1 MTKKEL
7 FENFEK
13 NWGRLLSPFEIED
26 ISKWIDED
34 KFAPEIVNEALK
46 QTVESNICSIRY
58 LNKILARYDREN
70 IRTVE
75 TVKQDREQ
83 FEERKA
89 GKSTGRP
96 ISNIPTWSKEHPNY
110 KPRKKKILTREE
122 FLALDEQDK
131 V

>member
-34 KFAPEIVNEALK
+34 KFAPEIVKEALK
-46 QTVESNICSIRY
+46 QNVESNICSIRY

-75 TVKQDREQ
+75 AVKKDKER

-96 ISNIPTWSKEHPNY
+96 ISNIPTWSKEHPDY

>member
-75 TVKQDREQ
+75 AFKQDKER

-96 ISNIPTWSKEHPNY
+96 TSNIPTWSKEHPDY
-110 KPRKKKILTREE
+110 KPRKKKILTKEE

>member
-58 LNKILARYDREN
+58 LNKILARYEREN

-75 TVKQDREQ
+75 AVKQDKER
-83 FEERKA
+83 FENRKA
-89 GKSTGRP
+89 GKLADNSTT
-96 ISNIPTWSKEHPNY
+96 NIPTWSKEHPDY

>member
-7 FENFEK
+7 FENFKK

-75 TVKQDREQ
+75 AVKQDKER

-89 GKSTGRP
+89 GKSTGRT
-96 ISNIPTWSKEHPNY
+96 ISNIPTWSKEHPDY